1 MREID
6 LESWP
11 RREHYRFFM
20 RMDYPQYNL
29 CFDVDVTKLVPFC
42 KERGLSFY
50 YALLYFSTRAANA
63 VEAFRYRAR
72 GDKVVVHDALHPSFT
87 DMSKGDDLFRIVTVE
102 LSETLEAFVERAAAR
117 SREQVHPFDMTGFEG
132 RDDLIYYTSI
142 PWLSFTQLNHTI
154 THDREDS
161 VPRLSWLNELLRA
174 RSLAV
179 KDVFFACLNTQGE
192 LILQPVSGPVET
204 IQAMKSEA
212 VGW

>member
-6 LESWP
+6 IETWA

-29 CFDVDVTKLVPFC
+29 CFDVDVSKLVVFC
-42 KERGLSFY
+42 RVKGLSFY
-50 YALLYFSTRAANA
+50 YALLYYSTQSANA

-72 GDKVVVHDALHPSFT
+72 GDKVVLHDSLHPSFT
-87 DMSKGDDLFRIVTVE
+87 DMSRESDLFRIVTVE
-102 LSETLEAFVERAAAR
+102 MPETLEAFVERAAVR

-161 VPRLSWLNELLRA
+161 VPRLSWGKYREESGRIVLPYSVQVHHAFVDGLHIARFKDSLEAMLNAL
-174 RSLAV
+174 
-179 KDVFFACLNTQGE
+179 
-192 LILQPVSGPVET
+192 
-204 IQAMKSEA
+204 
-212 VGW
+212 

>member
-42 KERGLSFY
+42 KERRLSFY
-50 YALLYFSTRAANA
+50 YALLYYSTQAANA

-72 GDKVVVHDALHPSFT
+72 GDRVVVHDALHPSFT

-102 LSETLEAFVERAAAR
+102 MPETLEAFVDRAAAR
-117 SREQVHPFDMTGFEG
+117 AQVHPFDMTGFEG

-161 VPRLSWLNELLRA
+161 VPRLSWGKYREEKGRIVLPYSVQVHHAFVDGLHIA
-174 RSLAV
+174 RF
-179 KDVFFACLNTQGE
+179 KDALE
-192 LILQPVSGPVET
+192 
-204 IQAMKSEA
+204 AMLDA
-212 VGW
+212 L

>member
-42 KERGLSFY
+42 KERRLSFY
-50 YALLYFSTRAANA
+50 YALLYYSTQAANA

-72 GDKVVVHDALHPSFT
+72 GDRVVVHDALHPSFT

-102 LSETLEAFVERAAAR
+102 MPETLEAFVDRAAAR
-117 SREQVHPFDMTGFEG
+117 SRVHPFDMTGFEG

-161 VPRLSWLNELLRA
+161 VPRLSWGKYREEKGRIVLPYSVQVHHAFVDGLHIA
-174 RSLAV
+174 RF
-179 KDVFFACLNTQGE
+179 KDALE
-192 LILQPVSGPVET
+192 AILD
-204 IQAMKSEA
+204 AL
-212 VGW
+212 

>member
-6 LESWP
+6 IETWP
-11 RREHYRFFM
+11 RRELYRVFM

-29 CFDVDVTKLVPFC
+29 CFDVDVTKLIPFC
-42 KERGLSFY
+42 RERGISFY
-50 YALLYFSTRAANA
+50 YALLYCSTQAASS

-72 GDKVVVHDALHPSFT
+72 GDTVVVHDALHPSFT

-102 LSETLEAFVERAAAR
+102 RPGTLEAFVERAAAR
-117 SREQVHPFDMTGFEG
+117 SRAQVHPFDMTGFEG

-161 VPRLSWLNELLRA
+161 VPRLSWGKYREEKGRIVLPYSVQVHHAFVDGLHIA
-174 RSLAV
+174 RF
-179 KDVFFACLNTQGE
+179 KDALE
-192 LILQPVSGPVET
+192 
-204 IQAMKSEA
+204 AMLDA
-212 VGW
+212 L